1 MGVGTCTVT
10 AGQASSTNYSAAG
23 ATTTNVAVGLASQ
36 TISCGTAPTVVYNGT
51 GTLSCTASPSGLAVS
66 YSSDTSATCSV
77 NSSSGVVTGLAAGT
91 NNCTIRAVQGG
102 NASYSPASPVLTTF
116 SIGKASQTIGTIT
129 FTPNTL
135 TAGGTTAAS
144 ATATSGLAVTFS
156 SMTPSICTVSGNTV
170 TSVAAGTCSIHADQG
185 GNTNFNA
192 APQVMQ
198 DIPVADGGGSHI
210 DLVMT
215 VVSPTTTTVGAGE
228 SLSII
233 NTEKNQGSLTMTAT
247 THNIKF
253 YLSADA
259 IFTTTSPDILIGS
272 RTVSG
277 ALIGGAETTAT
288 SIFTVPTTT
297 TPGTYIVAAMADGSN
312 QQAET
317 NEFGTGEGNNWLGA
331 TTITVIRDVDL
342 IMTTVSTTAT
352 SVVAGT
358 TFAISNTEKND
369 GTTVSTASNTIK
381 FYLSTDG
388 VIATTDIALT
398 GTRIVPAP
406 LAAGVSSPTSGSTL
420 TTVTVPAGTPAGI
433 YTYGA
438 CADATFAQLFE
449 TKNSVAAEG
458 NNCTAGGTITVLR
471 DVDLV
476 MSVVS
481 SPVTSV
487 GAGHTFTIVNTELNQ
502 GNTQTTAS
510 NTIKFYLSTDG
521 VITTTDIALTGTR
534 VVTFLLPGA
543 SSSADTIVTV
553 PKLTAPGFY
562 TFGACADALNT
573 EVLETKAGVAA
584 ENNNCT
590 AGGTINVIRD
600 VDLVMSAVST
610 TATSVVAGATFTIT
624 NTETNNG
631 STMTTVSNTIRF
643 YLSVDNT
650 VTTADIALTGTRV
663 VASLL
668 NGASSPTTATTV
680 TVPGTVPAGNYTYG
694 ACADALDTQNLET
707 RLSVPAEDN
716 NCMAGG
722 TINVN

>member
-1 MGVGTCTVT
+1 MSFSGGVYSGSPTAVNSTPITGAVTVVDRYKGTTSLATSITVAQASQTITSFTCTSPIVFGGTGTCSATGGASGNPVTFTAAPAAVCTASGTNGSIITGVGVGACTVT
-10 AGQASSTNYSAAG
+10 ADQAGNTNYSAAG

-129 FTPNTL
+129 FTPDTL

-198 DIPVADGGGSHI
+198 DIPVAAGGGSHI

-215 VVSPTTTTVGAGE
+215 VVRPTTTAVGAGE

-288 SIFTVPTTT
+288 SPFTVPATT
-297 TPGTYIVAAMADGSN
+297 TPGTYFVAAMADGSS

-317 NEFGTGEGNNWLGA
+317 NASGTGETNNWMGE
-331 TTITVIRDVDL
+331 IGR
-342 IMTTVSTTAT
+342 
-352 SVVAGT
+352 
-358 TFAISNTEKND
+358 
-369 GTTVSTASNTIK
+369 ASC
-381 FYLSTDG
+381 
-388 VIATTDIALT
+388 
-398 GTRIVPAP
+398 R
-406 LAAGVSSPTSGSTL
+406 
-420 TTVTVPAGTPAGI
+420 
-433 YTYGA
+433 
-438 CADATFAQLFE
+438 E
-449 TKNSVAAEG
+449 
-458 NNCTAGGTITVLR
+458 
-471 DVDLV
+471 
-476 MSVVS
+476 
-481 SPVTSV
+481 
-487 GAGHTFTIVNTELNQ
+487 
-502 GNTQTTAS
+502 
-510 NTIKFYLSTDG
+510 
-521 VITTTDIALTGTR
+521 R
-534 VVTFLLPGA
+534 V
-543 SSSADTIVTV
+543 
-553 PKLTAPGFY
+553 
-562 TFGACADALNT
+562 
-573 EVLETKAGVAA
+573 
-584 ENNNCT
+584 
-590 AGGTINVIRD
+590 
-600 VDLVMSAVST
+600 
-610 TATSVVAGATFTIT
+610 
-624 NTETNNG
+624 
-631 STMTTVSNTIRF
+631 
-643 YLSVDNT
+643 
-650 VTTADIALTGTRV
+650 
-663 VASLL
+663 
-668 NGASSPTTATTV
+668 
-680 TVPGTVPAGNYTYG
+680 
-694 ACADALDTQNLET
+694 
-707 RLSVPAEDN
+707 
-716 NCMAGG
+716 
-722 TINVN
+722 